1 MVRSMNYFALFNI
14 VPSFEI
20 DSVALSQTYQTL
32 QKLTHPDK
40 FATAS
45 EREKRL
51 SVQKNAQVNDAYHV
65 LKSPLSRAEHML
77 ELRGLE
83 LKHEQQTIQDTPFL
97 MQQMEWREQLEDMG
111 SLSDPLSALEALEDE
126 IQAELKVCFTELKGL
141 LDENTPNQDQQ
152 AANLVRKVKFLIKL
166 RSEIEL
172 KEEALSDI

>member
-1 MVRSMNYFALFNI
+1 
-14 VPSFEI
+14 
-20 DSVALSQTYQTL
+20 
-32 QKLTHPDK
+32 
-40 FATAS
+40 
-45 EREKRL
+45 
-51 SVQKNAQVNDAYHV
+51 
-65 LKSPLSRAEHML
+65 
-77 ELRGLE
+77 
-83 LKHEQQTIQDTPFL
+83 